1 MLDIVSF
8 KQILEGKKE
17 KEKKEWLGGESFL
30 STCNY
35 AIKSKQSPYRN
46 RSLEKVIET
55 EQQDTLQNKRGKSN
69 HTNSPYES
77 EQ

>member
-8 KQILEGKKE
+8 KQILE
-17 KEKKEWLGGESFL
+17 EKKKKKGVGGGRGFL

-55 EQQDTLQNKRGKSN
+55 KQQDTLQNKR
-69 HTNSPYES
+69 
-77 EQ
+77 Q